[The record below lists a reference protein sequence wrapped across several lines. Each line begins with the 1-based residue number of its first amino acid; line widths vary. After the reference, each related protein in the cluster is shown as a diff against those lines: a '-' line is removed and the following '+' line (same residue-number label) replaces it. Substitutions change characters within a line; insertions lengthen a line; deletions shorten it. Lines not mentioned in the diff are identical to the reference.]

1 MKRALYRRFDVHG
14 WADEY
19 GQHEEEIDR
28 SDGKYVLAEDAI
40 NREAVLQDEIKTLR
54 AQLRNDRPA
63 MYSDG
68 FRDGV
73 AQAKEG
79 A

>member
-1 MKRALYRRFDVHG
+1 MKRALYRRFDVFAHWG
-14 WADEY
+14 AEQDVVDSADGE
-19 GQHEEEIDR
+19 
-28 SDGKYVLAEDAI
+28 YVLAEDAI

-79 A
+79 